1 VESVSIVDLNL
12 VEIRVGKMTK
22 TQLLAT
28 AIKEMISMRDAVD
41 SRGGMNSQFDSNLT
55 LDMILGLCNEVVD
68 HD

>member
-1 VESVSIVDLNL
+1 
-12 VEIRVGKMTK
+12 MTK

-28 AIKEMISMRDAVD
+28 AIIEMISMRDETQDTSTNV
-41 SRGGMNSQFDSNLT
+41 